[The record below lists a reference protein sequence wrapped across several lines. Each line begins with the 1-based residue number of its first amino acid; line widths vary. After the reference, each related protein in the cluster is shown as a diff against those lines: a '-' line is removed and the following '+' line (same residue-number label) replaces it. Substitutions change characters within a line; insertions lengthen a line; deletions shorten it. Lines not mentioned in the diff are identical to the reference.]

1 MLEINLNGGLVS
13 NEGFIRQMAKP
24 GTTVIEGQYVS
35 AWSGLQSSGQAVGQ
49 IVRIP
54 ARWLMRNLL
63 TPSFL
68 FL

>member
-13 NEGFIRQMAKP
+13 NTGFIRQMAKP

-49 IVRIP
+49 VVRIS
-54 ARWLMRNLL
+54 
-63 TPSFL
+63 TC
-68 FL
+68 